1 MQPGF
6 RNGPE
11 LEMRTCGK
19 PRKCSSSSSPL
30 CSLFGRHA
38 HPFPQKRIIQFCHPD
53 INRCR
58 SIHLSAPISPLVSC
72 WKWEGKCSHTTQI
85 LEVRTVS
92 RKKKQSWAE
101 QIPQEV
107 ASVVPQTLQVQNRTL
122 FHLPALS
129 LKLKGICSLP
139 ILGASLVAQLV
150 KNLPTMQET

>member
-1 MQPGF
+1 MESPGSVHLPPVHSVLSLVGMLILF
-6 RNGPE
+6 
-11 LEMRTCGK
+11 
-19 PRKCSSSSSPL
+19 PRS
-30 CSLFGRHA
+30 G
-38 HPFPQKRIIQFCHPD
+38 FCHPD
-53 INRCR
+53 INCCR

-72 WKWEGKCSHTTQI
+72 WKWEGKHSHTTRI

-92 RKKKQSWAE
+92 RKKKLSWAE

-107 ASVVPQTLQVQNRTL
+107 ASVVAQTLQVRNRTL

-150 KNLPTMQET
+150 KNLPTMQETWV